1 MCCLFVCLFVSALM
15 ASLIDRT
22 KCVLEMEIK
31 NGIKNVEQKNSIE
44 VPGKVREARMSTD
57 QSSQFKDGQMIINK
71 A

>member
-1 MCCLFVCLFVSALM
+1 M
-15 ASLIDRT
+15 APLIDRT

-31 NGIKNVEQKNSIE
+31 NGIKNVEQKNAIE

-71 A
+71 AL